1 MFGTWRIYD
10 FPFSWE
16 WNNIPTVT
24 HSIIFQRGRYTTNQM
39 NTWYYPYVNHGA
51 GILTY
56 KTGWFLGQMLV
67 CIFQHHG
74 SHMGYWD
81 GAENSDS
88 SFWLLEFAHLRVH
101 QGTRG
106 LTQIRWAFSSR
117 WTWWWLLAQYF
128 GTPLC
133 HRRIRWWWCDVR
145 IFWGHQ
151 RIVELSRTQK
161 TQIQQDQTR
170 SNEIMGTSWTFSI
183 KSVMDIPWYS
193 LSS

>member
-88 SFWLLEFAHLRVH
+88 SFWLLEFAHFEGSPGY
-101 QGTRG
+101 QGVDADQVSF
-106 LTQIRWAFSSR
+106 LQ
-117 WTWWWLLAQYF
+117 
-128 GTPLC
+128 PL
-133 HRRIRWWWCDVR
+133 DVVVAAGP
-145 IFWGHQ
+145 IFWDAAVPQEDKVMVMRCPHFLGPSAH
-151 RIVELSRTQK
+151 SRTQQNAEN
-161 TQIQQDQTR
+161 TDPTR
-170 SNEIMGTSWTFSI
+170 SNKIKRDHGYIMDVFYKVCYGYSMIFS
-183 KSVMDIPWYS
+183 
-193 LSS
+193 